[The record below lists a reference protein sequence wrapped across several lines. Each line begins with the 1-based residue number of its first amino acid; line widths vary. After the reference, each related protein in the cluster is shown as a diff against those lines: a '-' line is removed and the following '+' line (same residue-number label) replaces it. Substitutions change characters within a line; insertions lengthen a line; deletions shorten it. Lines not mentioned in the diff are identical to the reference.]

1 MNRLHINL
9 KFKAQREKNLAIP
22 QLTVANRMATS
33 FPPYIEESQDSI
45 TRSKVL
51 VQKYTFKQV
60 FVTRYQLP
68 KRFDR
73 FCDHHKVSFKRVL

>member
-1 MNRLHINL
+1 MNRLRINL

-51 VQKYTFKQV
+51 VQK
-60 FVTRYQLP
+60 
-68 KRFDR
+68 
-73 FCDHHKVSFKRVL
+73 